1 MRVQERGRW
10 LVQPLACSS
19 SCTTWTDGVRSYVSE
34 LIGCSCSWRPNK
46 LGAAPGQPPPMMPAD
61 EGASRKKSD
70 RGSLARVGRTR
81 S

>member
-34 LIGCSCSWRPNK
+34 LMGCSCGWRPNK
-46 LGAAPGQPPPMMPAD
+46 LGAAAGQPPPMMPAD
-61 EGASRKKSD
+61 EGSSPENRDRASPA
-70 RGSLARVGRTR
+70 RGGRTR
-81 S
+81 T